1 MSQTARRR
9 TFHKTCL
16 MPFLVLSVPNDEEK
30 KAGREST
37 MRRER
42 GNVRETSGKEGN
54 RRDGAIA
61 R

>member
-1 MSQTARRR
+1 
-9 TFHKTCL
+9 